1 MRAGKGVKPEQDPVA
16 MMVRAAAVVKS
27 ERSCS
32 WGLAVATEPVE
43 NETGVNDKGVDP
55 KNPFIKIGL
64 EASLEVM
71 NTR

>member
-1 MRAGKGVKPEQDPVA
+1 M
-16 MMVRAAAVVKS
+16 
-27 ERSCS
+27 
-32 WGLAVATEPVE
+32 ATEPVE